1 MKLENDLPEVLGV
14 MVLPGVLLFPS
25 SLVPLYIFEQR
36 YRRMLADALA
46 SQRIFG
52 IVPRSEAD
60 ERGSDLACAGLIRA
74 CVGNEDGTSHLV
86 LLGLCRV
93 RILAWLPDTEYP
105 TVRVKALESRPPPSG
120 NAMSLRQKITRLC
133 RSLAKKG
140 RELPPHFENVM
151 EATREPSEFSD
162 LVAGS
167 LVEDP
172 SVREYLFYELDASRR
187 LKTLADYLSAKNL
200 S

>member
-1 MKLENDLPEVLGV
+1 MKLETNLPEVLGV
-14 MVLPGVLLFPS
+14 MVLPGVLLFPG

-46 SQRIFG
+46 TQRIFG
-52 IVPRSEAD
+52 IVPRSEMD
-60 ERGSDLACAGLIRA
+60 RRDSDLAGVGLIRA

-86 LLGLCRV
+86 LLGLYRV
-93 RILAWLPDTEYP
+93 CIVDWLQDTDYP
-105 TVRVKALESRPPPSG
+105 TVRVKALENQPPPSG
-120 NAMSLRQKITRLC
+120 DAAPLRRKITRLC

-151 EATREPSEFSD
+151 AATPEPSEFSD

-167 LVEDP
+167 LVDDP

-200 S
+200 

>member
-1 MKLENDLPEVLGV
+1 MKLETNLPEVLGV
-14 MVLPGVLLFPS
+14 MVLPGVLLFPGS
-25 SLVPLYIFEQR
+25 PVPLYIFEQR

-46 SQRIFG
+46 TQRIFG
-52 IVPRSEAD
+52 IVPRSEAGKRD
-60 ERGSDLACAGLIRA
+60 SDLACAGLIRA

-93 RILAWLPDTEYP
+93 HILDWLPDTDYP
-105 TVRVKALESRPPPSG
+105 TVRVKTPEIPPPLSKD
-120 NAMSLRQKITRLC
+120 ALPLRKKITRLC

-151 EATREPSEFSD
+151 VATPDPSDFSD

-172 SVREYLFYELDASRR
+172 SVREHLFYELDASRR

-200 S
+200 

>member
-1 MKLENDLPEVLGV
+1 MKLETNLPEVLGV
-14 MVLPGVLLFPS
+14 MVLPGVLLFPG

-46 SQRIFG
+46 TQRIFG

-60 ERGSDLACAGLIRA
+60 RRDSDLAGAGLIRA
-74 CVGNEDGTSHLV
+74 CVGNDDGTSHLV

-93 RILAWLPDTEYP
+93 RVVDWLQDTDYP
-105 TVRVKALESRPPPSG
+105 TVRVKVLENQPPSG
-120 NAMSLRQKITRLC
+120 DAMPLRRKITRLC

-151 EATREPSEFSD
+151 AATPEPSDFSD

-167 LVEDP
+167 LVDDP
-172 SVREYLFYELDASRR
+172 SVREYLFYEPDASRR
-187 LKTLADYLSAKNL
+187 LETLVDYLSAKNL
-200 S
+200 